1 MTTSP
6 EFKTIM
12 KLPSLKVF
20 LELSKVKITFTVAL
34 TTITGYL
41 LAGGSFDFGLILP
54 TLGIFL
60 LACGSSAINHFQE
73 RDQDAKME
81 RTRNRPIPSGR
92 ISPAGALAFAFL
104 LSASGSVLLYLGAGM
119 LGMQLGLIAL
129 IWYNAIYTPLKKK
142 TAFAVVPGAVIGSI
156 PPLVGWVA
164 ARGHLGDPRAI
175 FMAFFFFIW
184 QVPHFWLLMLKYGEE
199 YVKAGF
205 PSITQLY
212 SPRQIKN
219 ITFIWIVATAVSAL
233 MLPVFDVVDSWV
245 VMGGLLISSIWLV
258 GQFTRL
264 LSVRNLPFSPIR
276 YFMKINY
283 FVLAVIILLSL
294 DRFI

>member
-1 MTTSP
+1 LNNITIALSF
-6 EFKTIM
+6 FKV
-12 KLPSLKVF
+12 L
-20 LELSKVKITFTVAL
+20 LELSKVKITFAVAL

-41 LAGGSFDFGLILP
+41 LAGGNFDSGLVLP

-73 RDQDAKME
+73 RDRDRLME
-81 RTRNRPIPSGR
+81 RTKNRPIPSGR
-92 ISPAGALAFAFL
+92 ISPAGALTVAFL
-104 LSASGSVLLYLGAGM
+104 LSAGGAAILYAGTGM
-119 LGMQLGLIAL
+119 LGMQLGLLAL
-129 IWYNAIYTPLKKK
+129 IWYNVIYTPMKKK

-164 ARGHLGDPRAI
+164 AGGQLSDPRAL

-199 YVKAGF
+199 YTRAGY
-205 PSITQLY
+205 PSITRIY
-212 SPRQIKN
+212 SSRQIKN
-219 ITFIWIVATAVSAL
+219 ITFIWILATAISAL
-233 MLPVFDVVDSWV
+233 MLPAFNVVESWI
-245 VMGGLLISSIWLV
+245 VMAGLLISSVWLV
-258 GQFTRL
+258 FQFTRL
-264 LSVRNLPFSPIR
+264 LSVKDLPFSPIK

-283 FVLAVIILLSL
+283 FVLAVMIFLSI

>member
-1 MTTSP
+1 
-6 EFKTIM
+6 M
-12 KLPSLKVF
+12 KSFRIF
-20 LELSKVKITFTVAL
+20 LELSKVKITFAVAL

-41 LAGGSFDFGLILP
+41 LAGGSFDTGLILP
-54 TLGIFL
+54 TIGIFL

-73 RDQDAKME
+73 REQDLKME

-92 ISPAGALAFAFL
+92 ISPSGALLFAFL
-104 LSASGSVLLYLGAGM
+104 LTAAGSSILYIGSGM
-119 LGMQLGLIAL
+119 LGMQLGLLAL
-129 IWYNAIYTPLKKK
+129 IWYNVIYTPLKKK
-142 TAFAVVPGAVIGSI
+142 TAFAVVPGAVIGAI
-156 PPLVGWVA
+156 PPLVGWVSA
-164 ARGHLGDPRAI
+164 GGQLSDPRAL

-199 YVKAGF
+199 YTQAGF

-212 SPRQIKN
+212 SSRQIKH
-219 ITFIWIVATAVSAL
+219 ITFIWILATAVSTL
-233 MLPVFDVVDSWV
+233 MLPAFDVVGSWV
-245 VMGGLLISSIWLV
+245 VMAGLLISSIWLV

-264 LSVRNLPFSPIR
+264 LSARDLAFSPIR

-283 FVLAVIILLSL
+283 FVLAVIIFLSL

>member
-1 MTTSP
+1 
-6 EFKTIM
+6 M
-12 KLPSLKVF
+12 KSEIENRKSKIENLTVF
-20 LELSKVKITFTVAL
+20 LELSKVKITFAVAL

-41 LAGGSFDFGLILP
+41 LAGGSFDIGLILP

-92 ISPAGALAFAFL
+92 ISPAGALVFAFL
-104 LSASGSVLLYLGAGM
+104 LSASGSVLLYLGSGM

-129 IWYNAIYTPLKKK
+129 IWYNAVYTPLKKK

-184 QVPHFWLLMLKYGEE
+184 QVPHFWLLMLKYGDE

-212 SPRQIKN
+212 TSRQIKH
-219 ITFIWIVATAVSAL
+219 ITFIWILATAVSAL

-264 LSVRNLPFSPIR
+264 LSIRDLPFNPIR

-283 FVLAVIILLSL
+283 FVLAVIIFLSL

>member
-1 MTTSP
+1 MNH
-6 EFKTIM
+6 
-12 KLPSLKVF
+12 LRVF
-20 LELSKVKITFTVAL
+20 LELGKVKITFAVAL

-41 LAGGSFDFGLILP
+41 LAGGSFDTGLILP
-54 TLGIFL
+54 TAGIFL

-73 RDQDAKME
+73 REQDRKME
-81 RTRNRPIPSGR
+81 RTRTRPIPSGR
-92 ISPAGALAFAFL
+92 ISPLGALLFAFL
-104 LSASGSVLLYLGAGM
+104 LSAAGSYVLYAGSGM
-119 LGMQLGLIAL
+119 LSMQLGLLAL
-129 IWYNAIYTPLKKK
+129 IWYNVIYTPLKKR

-164 ARGHLGDPRAI
+164 AGGQLSDPRAL

-199 YVKAGF
+199 YTAAGF
-205 PSITQLY
+205 PSITKIY
-212 SPRQIKN
+212 SARQIKN
-219 ITFIWIVATAVSAL
+219 ITFIWIVATAVSTL
-233 MLPVFDVVDSWV
+233 MLPAFKVVESWIV
-245 VMGGLLISSIWLV
+245 IAGLLISSVWLV

-264 LSVRNLPFSPIR
+264 LSLRDINFSPIR

-283 FVLAVIILLSL
+283 FVLAVIVFLSL

>member
-1 MTTSP
+1 MFS
-6 EFKTIM
+6 K
-12 KLPSLKVF
+12 SLKVF
-20 LELSKVKITFTVAL
+20 LELAKVKITFAVAL

-41 LAGGSFDFGLILP
+41 LAGGTFDVGLILP

-73 RDQDAKME
+73 YDRDAKME

-92 ISPAGALAFAFL
+92 ISPAGALIFAFL
-104 LSASGSVLLYLGAGM
+104 LSAGGSVLLYIGSGM
-119 LGMQLGLIAL
+119 LGMQLGLLAL
-129 IWYNAIYTPLKKK
+129 IWYNVIYTPLKKK

-199 YVKAGF
+199 YTEAGF
-205 PSITQLY
+205 PSITNIY
-212 SPRQIKN
+212 SSRQIKN
-219 ITFIWIVATAVSAL
+219 ITFIWIMATAVSAL

-245 VMGGLLISSIWLV
+245 VMGGLLLSSIWLV
-258 GQFTRL
+258 AQFSRL
-264 LSVRNLPFSPIR
+264 LSVRDLAFSPIR

-283 FVLAVIILLSL
+283 FVLAVIIFLSL